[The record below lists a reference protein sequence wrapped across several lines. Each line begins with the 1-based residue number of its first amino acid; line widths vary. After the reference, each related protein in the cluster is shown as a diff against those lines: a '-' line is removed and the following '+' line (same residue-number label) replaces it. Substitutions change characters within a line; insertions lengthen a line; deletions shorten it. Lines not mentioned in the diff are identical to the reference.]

1 MCMRI
6 LALSSFVPE
15 HICDVIK
22 FDGYQGSHGI
32 SHYCGYATDYISQVL
47 CDESVDG
54 AVYPKSCDSS
64 RVITSYL
71 EGTQKFIHQ
80 LHVPARQDDMAVE
93 VFAESVREYK
103 EAVENAYDIYINDAA
118 LLRRCEIIGERNRQI
133 LRLYEE
139 LENISFSAY
148 LQLLHTLQRLPLEK
162 QLEYIREHRPEKQ
175 VSMGKRIYLVGS
187 RITNMSVVRE
197 IEEVGMSVVGD
208 NITESKRMFSQ
219 GEAKVKDDIY
229 KGISESILRQRLSP
243 TQNNFEEIM
252 KEDMA
257 EIKKKNA
264 QGVIFLTQKY
274 CEPYDYLYS
283 VCKRTLDSMDIPSLR
298 LSLLGT
304 EEGAN
309 CRLQVEAFSDIL

>member
-1 MCMRI
+1 MRI

-15 HICDVIK
+15 PICDVIK
-22 FDGYQGSHGI
+22 FDGYQGNHSI
-32 SHYCGYATDYISQVL
+32 SHYCGYVADYISQVL
-47 CDESVDG
+47 CDKSVDG

-71 EGTQKFIHQ
+71 EGTQKFIYQ
-80 LHVPARQDDMAVE
+80 IHVPARQDDMAIE
-93 VFAESVREYK
+93 VFAESVRAYK
-103 EAVENAYDIYINDAA
+103 EAVENAYDIRINDAA

-133 LRLYEE
+133 LGLYED

-162 QLEYIREHRPEKQ
+162 QLEYIREHRPESQ

-187 RITNMSVVRE
+187 QIVNMSVVCE
-197 IEEVGMSVVGD
+197 IEEAGMSVVGD

-219 GEAKVKDDIY
+219 GEAQVKDDIY

-257 EIKKKNA
+257 EIKKKNV

-283 VCKRTLDSMDIPSLR
+283 VYKRTLDGMDIPSLR
-298 LSLLGT
+298 LSPLGT
-304 EEGAN
+304 AEGAN
-309 CRLQVEAFSDIL
+309 CRLQAEAFSDML

>member
-1 MCMRI
+1 MRI

-15 HICDVIK
+15 HICDIIK
-22 FDGYQGSHGI
+22 FDGYQGNHSI
-32 SHYCGYATDYISQVL
+32 SHYCGYVADYISQVL

-64 RVITSYL
+64 RVIASYL
-71 EGTQKFIHQ
+71 EGTHKFTHQ
-80 LHVPARQDDMAVE
+80 IHVPARQDDMAAE

-103 EAVENAYDIYINDAA
+103 EAVEYAYDIRIDDAE

-133 LRLYEE
+133 LGLYED
-139 LENISFSAY
+139 LENISFSEY
-148 LQLLHTLQRLPLEK
+148 LQLLHMLQSLPLEK
-162 QLEYIREHRPEKQ
+162 QLEYIREHRPENQ
-175 VSMGKRIYLVGS
+175 VFMKKRIYLVGS
-187 RITNMSVVRE
+187 RITNMSVIRE
-197 IEEVGMSVVGD
+197 IEEAGMSVVGD

-219 GEAKVKDDIY
+219 GEAQVKDNIY

-243 TQNNFEEIM
+243 TQNNFEEII

-257 EIKKKNA
+257 EIKKKNV

-274 CEPYDYLYS
+274 CEPYDYLYP
-283 VCKRTLDSMDIPSLR
+283 VYKRTLDDMDIPSLR

-304 EEGAN
+304 SEGAN
-309 CRLQVEAFSDIL
+309 CRLRAEAFSDML